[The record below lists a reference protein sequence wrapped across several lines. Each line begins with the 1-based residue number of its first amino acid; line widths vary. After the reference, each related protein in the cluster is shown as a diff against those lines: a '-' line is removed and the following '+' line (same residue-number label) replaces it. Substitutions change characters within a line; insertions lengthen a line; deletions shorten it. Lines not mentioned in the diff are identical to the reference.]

1 MLLNALFQHLTS
13 NFHFILPCANLCHP
27 YVVLFRWNILDY
39 LEGEG
44 DADEGAMELGE
55 QTVVVP
61 FPASQSVTPKREGH
75 AWDDGE
81 VDGIESSEKRTF
93 RFLYSKRSTL
103 HEGTLTIIDV
113 KRQVLSLYGWQQ
125 HPFPCCMKRA
135 DEVVGADLI
144 GQRMVEKNGAAILF
158 LLNAFKQ

>member
-1 MLLNALFQHLTS
+1 
-13 NFHFILPCANLCHP
+13 
-27 YVVLFRWNILDY
+27 
-39 LEGEG
+39 
-44 DADEGAMELGE
+44 MELGE

-103 HEGTLTIIDV
+103 HEGMLTIIDV

-144 GQRMVEKNGAAILF
+144 GQRMIEKNGAAILF